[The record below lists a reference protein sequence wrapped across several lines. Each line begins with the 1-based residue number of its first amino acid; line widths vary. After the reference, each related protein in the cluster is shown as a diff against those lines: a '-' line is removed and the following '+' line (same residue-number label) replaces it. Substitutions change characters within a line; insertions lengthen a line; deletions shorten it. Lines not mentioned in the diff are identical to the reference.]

1 MPGFIDKIRDLFGG
15 GSSAA
20 PGSASPEDLSRHP
33 DDDDPGA
40 TTGLDRPF
48 PDAPP
53 PPPD

>member
-1 MPGFIDKIRDLFGG
+1 MPGFIDKIRNLL
-15 GSSAA
+15 GSQRAA
-20 PGSASPEDLSRHP
+20 DPEDLSRRP
-33 DDDDPGA
+33 DQDDPGA

>member
-1 MPGFIDKIRDLFGG
+1 MPRLIDKIRDLFGG
-15 GSSAA
+15 ERAAA
-20 PGSASPEDLSRHP
+20 PDDLSRRP
-33 DDDDPGA
+33 DDGDPGA

>member
-1 MPGFIDKIRDLFGG
+1 MPGFIDKIRELFGG
-15 GSSAA
+15 ERAA
-20 PGSASPEDLSRHP
+20 DPADLSRRP

-40 TTGLDRPF
+40 STGLERPL